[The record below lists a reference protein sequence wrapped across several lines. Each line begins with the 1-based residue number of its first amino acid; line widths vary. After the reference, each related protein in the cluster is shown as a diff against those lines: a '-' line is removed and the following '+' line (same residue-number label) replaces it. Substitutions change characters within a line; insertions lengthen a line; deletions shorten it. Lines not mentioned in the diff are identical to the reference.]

1 VQRTSLMLLRRE
13 GVLLKAIEAG
23 FLTLGS
29 SYLPTP
35 SQRLTRQW
43 QMRLA
48 FVPDYSGASVREL
61 HPLPACFTSI
71 AITNRIP
78 GQNISPAAADVKAI
92 LRATLC
98 NSWHGETGRGSIR
111 WVVVAGDWEAGAR
124 GSQARSCGLSPAIV

>member
-43 QMRLA
+43 LMRLA

-71 AITNRIP
+71 AITDRIP
-78 GQNISPAAADVKAI
+78 GQNISSAAADVKAI

-98 NSWHGETGRGSIR
+98 NSGRGNT
-111 WVVVAGDWEAGAR
+111 G
-124 GSQARSCGLSPAIV
+124 